1 MPLKC
6 GEPLPCWP
14 QPSQSCFTVKFC
26 IYKEVWQST
35 CGCRGTA
42 AQILLTTF
50 DVCLQLQGKV
60 TSALATTG
68 DQLGA
73 YAYMG

>member
-1 MPLKC
+1 MR
-6 GEPLPCWP
+6 
-14 QPSQSCFTVKFC
+14 FC
-26 IYKEVWQST
+26 TYKEGWQQST

-42 AQILLTTF
+42 AQVLLTTF

-73 YAYMG
+73 YAYMGEACKPCVPHLEISWADLMVN